1 MVFCNV
7 QVFSVNHKSFA
18 NFQMVVR
25 LVQAAVFLGIIA
37 GAVVALVLTKLTIGD
52 IFASALSL
60 IPTGWGLLSV
70 SVFVYWPHLLSNL
83 QILCGAANK
92 K

>member
-1 MVFCNV
+1 MFFFCNV
-7 QVFSVNHKSFA
+7 QVFSLNHKSFA

-37 GAVVALVLTKLTIGD
+37 GAVVALVLTNLTIGD

-70 SVFVYWPHLLSNL
+70 SVSILATFVE
-83 QILCGAANK
+83 
-92 K
+92 